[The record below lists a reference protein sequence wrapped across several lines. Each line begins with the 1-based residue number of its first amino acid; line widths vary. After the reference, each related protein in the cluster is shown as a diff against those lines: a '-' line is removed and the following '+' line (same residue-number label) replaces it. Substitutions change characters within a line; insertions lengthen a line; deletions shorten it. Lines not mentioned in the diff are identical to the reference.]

1 MQHTIASTPKDD
13 QSRAQCYGLIS
24 SLFYGRADE
33 AFLKQ
38 LTIERRPTVAKP
50 GAWELLS
57 LDEDAT
63 PTAYT
68 KAFLALQSTCRSL
81 GEQGIRQEYEALFL
95 EGGKASVSPFS
106 SRYAAAGER
115 DRHLDVLRDYLV
127 SCGLARPG
135 SPVRFEDHV
144 SAVCDVMRWL
154 IDHQRPPVEQLA
166 FFNEFVRKS
175 LGAFCDAVEL
185 RSASVF
191 YRAVAAL
198 ARAFIEQEHE
208 TLERVLSREQQSA

>member
-1 MQHTIASTPKDD
+1 MQQMFETTPKDD
-13 QSRAQCYGLIS
+13 HSRAQCYGLIS

-33 AFLKQ
+33 AFLKH
-38 LTIERRPTVAKP
+38 LGAERVQTVAKP

-57 LDEDAT
+57 LDHDAA

-68 KAFLALQSTCRSL
+68 KAFAALQSACRSL
-81 GEQGIRQEYEALFL
+81 GEQGIRREYEVLFL
-95 EGGKASVSPFS
+95 ESGKASVSPFT
-106 SRYAAAGER
+106 SRYTAAGDR

-127 SCGLARPG
+127 SCGLVRPG
-135 SPVRFEDHV
+135 SGLRFEDHV

-154 IDHQRPPVEQLA
+154 IEHQRPGREQLA

-185 RSASVF
+185 RTASVF

-198 ARAFIEQEHE
+198 ARAFIDQELV
-208 TLERVLSREQQSA
+208 TLERTCSREQQSA

>member
-1 MQHTIASTPKDD
+1 MFETSPKDD
-13 QSRAQCYGLIS
+13 RSRAQCYGLIS

-38 LTIERRPTVAKP
+38 LKAERRPNVATP

-57 LDEDAT
+57 LDHDAT

-68 KAFLALQSTCRSL
+68 KAFSALQSACRSL
-81 GEQGIRQEYEALFL
+81 GEQGVRREYEALFL
-95 EGGKASVSPFS
+95 EGGDGSVSPFT
-106 SRYAAAGER
+106 SRYAAAGDR

-127 SCGLARPG
+127 SCGLTRAG
-135 SPVRFEDHV
+135 SALRFEDHV

-154 IDHQRPPVEQLA
+154 IEHQRPAQEQLA

-185 RSASVF
+185 RTASVF
-191 YRAVAAL
+191 YRAVAEL
-198 ARAFIEQEHE
+198 ARAFIEQELV
-208 TLERVLSREQQSA
+208 TLEQTCSREQQSA